1 MTISSLVVR
10 SGVGAW
16 GDIAHLITRGL
27 DIGIPAPS
35 GGGDAHDPGLRKRLK
50 RAERRRQEQLA
61 EEQKVRAY
69 RKKRVISAFERII
82 EGKPEIP
89 ETVAEEIVLAIEAR
103 EDIGPRAKVEFDA
116 LIASADKIQK
126 LWNEYIDR
134 DDEEVLMLL

>member
-10 SGVGAW
+10 SGVGSW

-35 GGGDAHDPGLRKRLK
+35 GGGDAHDPGIRKRLK

-69 RKKRVISAFERII
+69 RRQRVISAFERVI

-89 ETVAEEIVLAIEAR
+89 ETVAAEIVAAIEAK

-116 LIASADKIQK
+116 LITSADKIQK

>member
-10 SGVGAW
+10 SGVGSW

-27 DIGIPAPS
+27 DIGAFVPDT
-35 GGGDAHDPGLRKRLK
+35 GDSHDPGIRKRLK
-50 RAERRRQEQLA
+50 RAERRRQEQFE
-61 EEQKVRAY
+61 EEQKTREY
-69 RKKRVISAFERII
+69 RKKRVISAFERVI

-89 ETVAEEIVLAIEAR
+89 ETVAEEIVLAIEAK

-126 LWNEYIDR
+126 LWNDYIDR